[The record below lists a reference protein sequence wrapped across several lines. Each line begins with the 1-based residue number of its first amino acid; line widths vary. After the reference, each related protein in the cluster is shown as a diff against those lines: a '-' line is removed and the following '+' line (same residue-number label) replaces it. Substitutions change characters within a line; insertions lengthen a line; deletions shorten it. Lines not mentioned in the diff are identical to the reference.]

1 MKKFIFITGLL
12 MSIFFYSC
20 KEEDHGILPPIEG
33 GGTIEVKDG
42 RVTVNPA
49 EYLYAIRNPMKG
61 LREFFGPGYDK
72 VRDEYPY
79 PYGSIIKEY
88 MQWNMLENNESDGV
102 DKIIAYSNHRWQGV
116 EDINVKVIPRIYIV
130 WMEPWHGGYAKNTHT
145 DNPDDLN
152 GWHWPS
158 DIPGETY
165 DEDDLN
171 APIIGGYC
179 HPTFQERVKKLVEKA
194 GQAWDNDPRVASV
207 SYTHLTLPTIA

>member
-1 MKKFIFITGLL
+1 MKTFIFIAGLIISVFL
-12 MSIFFYSC
+12 YSC

-49 EYLYAIRNPMKG
+49 ECLYALRNPMKG

-88 MQWNMLENNESDGV
+88 MQWNMLEDNANDGI
-102 DKIIAYSNHRWQGV
+102 DKIIAYSNHRWKGV
-116 EDINVKVIPRIYIV
+116 EDMNVKVIPRIYIV
-130 WMEPWHGGYAKNTHT
+130 WMEPWHGGYAKNTYT

-179 HPTFQERVKKLVEKA
+179 HRLFRKE
-194 GQAWDNDPRVASV
+194 
-207 SYTHLTLPTIA
+207 

>member
-1 MKKFIFITGLL
+1 M
-12 MSIFFYSC
+12 
-20 KEEDHGILPPIEG
+20 
-33 GGTIEVKDG
+33 
-42 RVTVNPA
+42 
-49 EYLYAIRNPMKG
+49 EYAG
-61 LREFFGPGYDK
+61 
-72 VRDEYPY
+72 
-79 PYGSIIKEY
+79 
-88 MQWNMLENNESDGV
+88 NNESDGV

-130 WMEPWHGGYAKNTHT
+130 WMEPWHGGYAKNTYT

-179 HPTFQERVKKLVEKA
+179 HPTFQERVKN
-194 GQAWDNDPRVASV
+194 W
-207 SYTHLTLPTIA
+207 

>member
-1 MKKFIFITGLL
+1 MTLSQKTTKDININHLAHEKIYFYHRTIDEYLL
-12 MSIFFYSC
+12 YSC

-88 MQWNMLENNESDGV
+88 MQWNMLET
-102 DKIIAYSNHRWQGV
+102 
-116 EDINVKVIPRIYIV
+116 
-130 WMEPWHGGYAKNTHT
+130 M
-145 DNPDDLN
+145 
-152 GWHWPS
+152 
-158 DIPGETY
+158 
-165 DEDDLN
+165 
-171 APIIGGYC
+171 
-179 HPTFQERVKKLVEKA
+179 KA
-194 GQAWDNDPRVASV
+194 TV
-207 SYTHLTLPTIA
+207 STRL